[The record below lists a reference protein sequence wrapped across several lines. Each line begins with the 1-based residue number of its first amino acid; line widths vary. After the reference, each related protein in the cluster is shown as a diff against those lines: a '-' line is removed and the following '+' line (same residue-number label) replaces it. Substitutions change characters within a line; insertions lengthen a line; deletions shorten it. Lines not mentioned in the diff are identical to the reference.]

1 MKVKE
6 TNPICY
12 YTKAM
17 MAVFTENGNVS
28 QFVNFGTRRPLEI
41 QQYTEFTSK
50 SSTCKWSGSVS
61 LLDYGES
68 FHKTN

>member
-6 TNPICY
+6 RNSICY

-17 MAVFTENGNVS
+17 MAVLTENSNVS
-28 QFVNFGTRRPLEI
+28 QFVNFGTGRPLEI

-50 SSTCKWSGSVS
+50 SNTCKWFGCVS
-61 LLDYGES
+61 LLD
-68 FHKTN
+68 